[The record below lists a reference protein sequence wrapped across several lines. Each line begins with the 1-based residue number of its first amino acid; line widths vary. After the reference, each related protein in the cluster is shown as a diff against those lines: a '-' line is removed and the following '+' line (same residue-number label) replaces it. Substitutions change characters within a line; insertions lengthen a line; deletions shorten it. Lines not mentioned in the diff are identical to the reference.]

1 MREGLVMLEGIY
13 KTINKT
19 SDLFESSRQGL
30 EAVRRDDPVLYKLLE
45 LETRRQSNVLPMVA
59 ASSEADPSVLACEGL
74 ALTNVTTEGYPNAR
88 FHGGCEI
95 VDQVEELAI
104 ERACAVF
111 DAQYANVQPHSGSSA
126 NLAVI
131 FSLLRPGDTLLGM
144 DLDAGGHLTHGS
156 KASVIGQYFNAVGYG
171 VNAHGVIDYD
181 EVRDIARKCQ
191 PRLIICGASAYS
203 RIIDFAAFR
212 AIADEVGALLLA
224 DISHIAGLVVGG
236 VHPSPIDHA
245 HVTTTSTYKQLFG
258 PRGGV
263 ILCGRDSSQAAWSGK
278 GTFADTFQ
286 RAVFPFSQGTPNLSA
301 IAAKA
306 RAFANVQRPEFKLLA
321 RRIVDNAQAL
331 ASYLLERSYDV
342 LTGGTDNHTI
352 LINLSDKAMTGLV
365 AERALNQCGIIVNKN
380 RLPGDTKSARVT
392 SGIRL
397 GTNLLA
403 HRGLAPSDMREC
415 AELIDE
421 TLMSIRV
428 MSDQDYE
435 LEESVIH
442 SVRARVERICCRF
455 RDTELNPLGTSLPVE
470 INNPTA
476 IGNSDRAGEL

>member
-1 MREGLVMLEGIY
+1 MLEGIKIIS
-13 KTINKT
+13 KTNR
-19 SDLFESSRQGL
+19 DLFETSRQGL
-30 EAVRRDDPVLYKLLE
+30 EALRREDADLYNLLE
-45 LETRRQSNVLPMVA
+45 LETNRQSNVLSMVA
-59 ASSEADPSVLACEGL
+59 ASSAADPSVLACEGM

-104 ERACAVF
+104 ERACAAF
-111 DAQYANVQPHSGSSA
+111 GAQYANVQPHSGSAA
-126 NLAVI
+126 NLAAI
-131 FSLLRPGDTLLGM
+131 FSLLQPGDTLLGM

-171 VNAHGVIDYD
+171 VNELGLIDYD
-181 EVRDIARKCQ
+181 EVRDIARKCH

-203 RIIDFAAFR
+203 RILDFEAFR
-212 AIADEVGALLLA
+212 AIADEVGAVLLA

-245 HVTTTSTYKQLFG
+245 HVTTTSTYKQLYG
-258 PRGGV
+258 PRGGL
-263 ILCGRDSSQAAWSGK
+263 ILCGQDSSQAACSGK
-278 GTFADTFQ
+278 RTFADTFQ
-286 RAVFPFSQGTPNLSA
+286 KAVFPFFQGTPNLSA

-306 RAFANVQRPEFKLLA
+306 RAFANVQRPEFKSLA
-321 RRIVDNAQAL
+321 RRIVDDAQAL
-331 ASYLLERSYDV
+331 AFHLVERSYDV

-352 LINLSDKAMTGLV
+352 LINLSDMAMTGLV
-365 AERALNQCGIIVNKN
+365 AERALNRCGIIVNKN

-403 HRGLAPSDMREC
+403 QQGLEPADMWEC

-421 TLMSIRV
+421 TLKSIQAL
-428 MSDQDYE
+428 SDQDYE
-435 LEESVIH
+435 LEESVID
-442 SVRARVERICCRF
+442 SVRSRVELICRRF
-455 RDTELNPLGTSLPVE
+455 PNTGLSPLGIYKPCENERRSVGRE
-470 INNPTA
+470 F
-476 IGNSDRAGEL
+476 